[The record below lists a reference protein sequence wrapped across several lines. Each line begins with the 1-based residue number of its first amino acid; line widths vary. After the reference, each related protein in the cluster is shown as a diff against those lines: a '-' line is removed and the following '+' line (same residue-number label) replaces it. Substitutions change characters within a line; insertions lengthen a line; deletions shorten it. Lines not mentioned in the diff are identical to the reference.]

1 MPFDIIIA
9 AVLILLGIFFLLV
22 EIFLLPGIS
31 IAGIGGT
38 LLLLGGIV
46 YSYIY
51 LGTTGGNIALALS
64 VIMLAGTF
72 AWLVKSKSIDKIA
85 LKTDIDQSVDN
96 SQLKKI
102 RVGDTGT
109 AVSRL
114 NPIGNVLVNEILVEG
129 KTADGEFIDEDTEI
143 EVVKV
148 ETYNILV
155 KKKEIDN
162 TI

>member
-31 IAGIGGT
+31 IAGIGGA

-85 LKTDIDQSVDN
+85 LTTDIDQSVDN
-96 SQLKKI
+96 SHLKKI
-102 RVGDTGT
+102 QVGDTGT

>member
-31 IAGIGGT
+31 IAGIGGA

-85 LKTDIDQSVDN
+85 LTTDIDQSVDN

-155 KKKEIDN
+155 KKKEIN
-162 TI
+162 KI